1 MAASGAIWF
10 AGNLNA
16 NNWIAPDIAPPAWLF
31 GPVWTILYLF
41 IATSA
46 YRVIYAASNK
56 LKGFALA
63 LWGLQMCLNTLW
75 TPVFFGAFDL
85 PGALVLI
92 AMLWVVIGT
101 YSSVSFSIDRKAGY
115 LFLPYRA
122 WVSFAT
128 ILNYKYMIL
137 NPI

>member
-1 MAASGAIWF
+1 MKLKIAVWLSLYASTIVAASGAIWF

-46 YRVIYAASNK
+46 YRVIYAASHK

-63 LWGLQMCLNTLW
+63 LWGLQMCLKTLW
-75 TPVFFGAFDL
+75 TPVFFGALDL

-92 AMLWVVIGT
+92 AMLWVVI
-101 YSSVSFSIDRKAGY
+101 
-115 LFLPYRA
+115 
-122 WVSFAT
+122 
-128 ILNYKYMIL
+128 
-137 NPI
+137 